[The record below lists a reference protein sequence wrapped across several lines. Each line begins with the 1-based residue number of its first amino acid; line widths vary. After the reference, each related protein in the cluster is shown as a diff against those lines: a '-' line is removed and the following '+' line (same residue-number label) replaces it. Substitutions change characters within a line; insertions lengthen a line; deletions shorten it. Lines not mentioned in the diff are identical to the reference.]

1 MSYTFSR
8 RAFLKYSATTAV
20 AVAGAGLLG
29 GCEYQDPKNPVS
41 KELPSAITSKLQV
54 SASLNTMKIADKT
67 CTLEVEIQSARV
79 NPIRL
84 AADCF
89 SVAVKDAEGKQRYL
103 SLTNGGVQIK
113 SAENLLLQ
121 KKKSTKV
128 QLAAIGFPEKLEEG
142 DTVIFKFIPVRENSE
157 MSLTWEISKEEY
169 ENAITE
175 EGGGSSEAPEPGA
188 STTA

>member
-8 RAFLKYSATTAV
+8 RAFLKYSAATAV

-29 GCEYQDPKNPVS
+29 GCEFKDPNNPVS
-41 KELPSAITSKLQV
+41 KELPSTLTSKLQV
-54 SASLNTMKIADKT
+54 IASLNTMKIADNT

-84 AADCF
+84 TTDSF
-89 SVAVKDAEGKQRYL
+89 SVAVKDAAGKQRYL

-113 SAENLLLQ
+113 SAENLQLQ

-128 QLAAIGFPEKLEEG
+128 QLAAIGFPAELEEG

-175 EGGGSSEAPEPGA
+175 EGGGSSEASEPDA

>member
-20 AVAGAGLLG
+20 AMAGAGLLG
-29 GCEYQDPKNPVS
+29 GCEFKDPNNPVS
-41 KELPSAITSKLQV
+41 KELPSTLTSRLQV
-54 SASLNTMKIADKT
+54 IASLNTMKIADKT

-84 AADCF
+84 AKDSF
-89 SVAVKDAEGKQRYL
+89 SIAVKDAAGNQRYL
-103 SLTNGGVQIK
+103 SLTHDGVQIK
-113 SAENLLLQ
+113 SAENLYLQ

-128 QLAAIGFPEKLEEG
+128 QLAAVGFPEKLEEG

-175 EGGGSSEAPEPGA
+175 EGGGSGGASEPDA

>member
-20 AVAGAGLLG
+20 AMAGAGLLG
-29 GCEYQDPKNPVS
+29 GCEFKDPNNPVS
-41 KELPSAITSKLQV
+41 KELPSTLTSRLQV
-54 SASLNTMKIADKT
+54 IASLNTMKIADST

-84 AADCF
+84 
-89 SVAVKDAEGKQRYL
+89 SL
-103 SLTNGGVQIK
+103 SNGGVQIK
-113 SAENLLLQ
+113 SAENLYLQ

-128 QLAAIGFPEKLEEG
+128 QLAAIGFPKELEEG

-175 EGGGSSEAPEPGA
+175 EG
-188 STTA
+188 

>member
-20 AVAGAGLLG
+20 AMAGAGLLG
-29 GCEYQDPKNPVS
+29 GCEFKDPNNPVS
-41 KELPSAITSKLQV
+41 KELPSTLTSRLQV
-54 SASLNTMKIADKT
+54 IASLNTMKIADST

-84 AADCF
+84 TADCF
-89 SVAVKDAEGKQRYL
+89 SVAVKDAEGNQRYL
-103 SLTNGGVQIK
+103 SLSNGGVQIK
-113 SAENLLLQ
+113 SAENLYLQ

-128 QLAAIGFPEKLEEG
+128 QLAAIGFPKELEEG
-142 DTVIFKFIPVRENSE
+142 DTVIFKFIPVRDNSE

-169 ENAITE
+169 ENAITK
-175 EGGGSSEAPEPGA
+175 EG
-188 STTA
+188 

>member
-41 KELPSAITSKLQV
+41 KELPSTITSKLQV
-54 SASLNTMKIADKT
+54 IASLNTMKIADNT

-79 NPIRL
+79 NPVRL
-84 AADCF
+84 GSDCF
-89 SVAVKDAEGKQRYL
+89 SVAVKDAAGKQRYL
-103 SLTNGGVQIK
+103 SLTNDGVKIK
-113 SAENLLLQ
+113 SAENLYLQ

-175 EGGGSSEAPEPGA
+175 EGGGSSGASEPDA

>member
-20 AVAGAGLLG
+20 AMAGAGLLG
-29 GCEYQDPKNPVS
+29 GCEFKDPNNPVS
-41 KELPSAITSKLQV
+41 KELPSTLTSRLQV
-54 SASLNTMKIADKT
+54 IASLNTMKIADET

-84 AADCF
+84 TTDSF
-89 SVAVKDAEGKQRYL
+89 SVAVKDAEGNQRYL

-113 SAENLLLQ
+113 SAENLQLQ

-128 QLAAIGFPEKLEEG
+128 QLAAIGFPKELEEG

-175 EGGGSSEAPEPGA
+175 EG
-188 STTA
+188 

>member
-29 GCEYQDPKNPVS
+29 GCEFKDPNNPVS
-41 KELPSAITSKLQV
+41 KELPSTLTSKLQV
-54 SASLNTMKIADKT
+54 IASLNTMKIADNT

-84 AADCF
+84 TTDSF
-89 SVAVKDAEGKQRYL
+89 SVAVKDAAGKQRYL

-113 SAENLLLQ
+113 SAENLQLQ

-128 QLAAIGFPEKLEEG
+128 QLAAIGFPAELEEG

-175 EGGGSSEAPEPGA
+175 EGGGSSEASEPDA

>member
-8 RAFLKYSATTAV
+8 RAFLKYSAATAV
-20 AVAGAGLLG
+20 AMAGAGLLG
-29 GCEYQDPKNPVS
+29 GCEFKDPNNPVS
-41 KELPSAITSKLQV
+41 KELPSTLTSRLQV
-54 SASLNTMKIADKT
+54 IASLNTMKIADST

-84 AADCF
+84 TADCF
-89 SVAVKDAEGKQRYL
+89 SVAVKDAEGNQRYL
-103 SLTNGGVQIK
+103 SLSNGGVQIK
-113 SAENLLLQ
+113 SAENLYLQ

-128 QLAAIGFPEKLEEG
+128 QLAAIGFPKELEEG

-175 EGGGSSEAPEPGA
+175 EG
-188 STTA
+188 

>member
-20 AVAGAGLLG
+20 AMAGAGLLG
-29 GCEYQDPKNPVS
+29 GCEFKDPNNPVS
-41 KELPSAITSKLQV
+41 KELPSTLTSRLQV
-54 SASLNTMKIADKT
+54 IASLNTMKIADET

-84 AADCF
+84 TADCF
-89 SVAVKDAEGKQRYL
+89 SVAVKDAAGKQSYL

-113 SAENLLLQ
+113 SAENLHLQ
-121 KKKSTKV
+121 KKQSTKV
-128 QLAAIGFPEKLEEG
+128 QLAAIGFPKELEEG

-175 EGGGSSEAPEPGA
+175 EG
-188 STTA
+188 

>member
-20 AVAGAGLLG
+20 AMAGAGLLG
-29 GCEYQDPKNPVS
+29 GCEFKDPNNPVS
-41 KELPSAITSKLQV
+41 KELPSTITSRLQV
-54 SASLNTMKIADKT
+54 IASLNTMKIADKT

-84 AADCF
+84 TADCF
-89 SVAVKDAEGKQRYL
+89 SIAVKDAEGKQRYL

-113 SAENLLLQ
+113 SAENLQLQ

-128 QLAAIGFPEKLEEG
+128 QLAAVGFPEKLEEG

-169 ENAITE
+169 EDAITE
-175 EGGGSSEAPEPGA
+175 EGGGSSETPEPGA
-188 STTA
+188 STTP